1 MLTSRTPHDPPESR
15 EPESPEPGWGAR
27 MTCKPPY
34 QATWVRGHSARQ
46 CPSTA
51 RRRGPPTREG
61 VVWQE
66 GVLGVSVREAALPLP
81 GIAGLQVH
89 LRAPPGSRCNEDQL
103 SPCPS
108 CILPLTLLYPSHNS
122 DIQTRRRTR
131 GNPLPLSNL
140 QRLKL
145 KRRKLH
151 LATHQC
157 FQRQTHP

>member
-1 MLTSRTPHDPPESR
+1 
-15 EPESPEPGWGAR
+15 
-27 MTCKPPY
+27 MTCNPPY
-34 QATWVRGHSARQ
+34 QATWVPGHSAWQ

-51 RRRGPPTREG
+51 RKWGPPTREG

-66 GVLGVSVREAALPLP
+66 GVLGVSVREAALLVP
-81 GIAGLQVH
+81 GISGLQVY
-89 LRAPPGSRCNEDQL
+89 LRAPPGSRRNEDQL

-108 CILPLTLLYPSHNS
+108 CIPPPAILYASPNS

-157 FQRQTHP
+157 FQLQTHP